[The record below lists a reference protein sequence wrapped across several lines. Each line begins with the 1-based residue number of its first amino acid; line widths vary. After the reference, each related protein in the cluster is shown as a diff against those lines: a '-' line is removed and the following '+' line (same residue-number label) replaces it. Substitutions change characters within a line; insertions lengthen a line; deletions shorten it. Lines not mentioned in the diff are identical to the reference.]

1 MRKFLWTRLLLLL
14 CLLKLGAVVVLTSI
28 LHKPLPRNLGNPSDI
43 PTILNYLFVVIFGA
57 AAVLLLF
64 AGRQDERAISLA
76 GFFLIV
82 ALAFCNRF
90 VSLLILERGTLKAAG
105 MALVSV
111 RLDIFLPFFLW
122 RFVRDFPQAATPSR
136 IKRIIEIAIRAT
148 VVVGMAFL
156 CSNLARYFLASTMG
170 ASAVPPILDTLAPKI
185 GEGWYY
191 FAMFALAT
199 PALPFLLYKARLAT
213 GEERRRV
220 RLFTTGLLVGLTPAL
235 LEPLLAVLVQPYV
248 RFNRSHHEL
257 SRPLYIVISAFALST
272 PLSTSYS
279 VLVHHVLQVKL
290 VARRAIQY
298 ALARYSA
305 LALATVPLVAVVVY
319 LYRNREQSL
328 AQLFSGSRMLLLLS
342 TSTLGLATLYYR
354 GRLLDA
360 VDRRFFREQY
370 DARQILTLLVERIR
384 ATSEGTALA
393 KLISREIDLALHLES
408 IAFMIADPRSGM
420 LVDPRDRSRRLD
432 TSSPLGALISGTSDP
447 LPTDL
452 EEPRSS
458 LAGLPDKDRQWLAES
473 GFRLIVPIPARD
485 GALLGIIGLGE
496 KKSGLPFLK
505 EDRQLLHAIASSAAW
520 VLELEHSRSSTPRRP
535 GGTTSPVL
543 DSSLQESLPPA
554 AELAKE
560 CPLCGTVYQA
570 FTVFCIRC
578 SRRLETAHVPYVLP
592 GKFRF
597 ERRIGSGGMGVVYR
611 GTDLALGRPVAVKTM
626 RRVSPEDAMRLR
638 REARTAATV
647 AHPHLSSI
655 YGIETWHGAPMLILE
670 LLEGGTL
677 TQRIE
682 QEKLTALETV
692 DLGVMMAGALAQLHS
707 ADILHR
713 DIKPSNIGYTRDGV
727 PKLMDFGIARVMF
740 DLRRD
745 TGIDSGTTPD
755 GSSALLPSTSIWTQ
769 SPGSATLSKQ
779 LVGTLSYL
787 SPEALGGQRP
797 DVTFDLWGLS
807 IVLYEC
813 LLGRKVFTGADVR
826 QLMTRIKQGRVPD
839 FAQVCPEHDDCLRD
853 FFRGALHKTLSR
865 RPGSAPELRRRLE
878 TVREQ
883 LGAKQAAAV

>member
-1 MRKFLWTRLLLLL
+1 M
-14 CLLKLGAVVVLTSI
+14 SI
-28 LHKPLPRNLGNPSDI
+28 LILHAPLPKDLDNPGGI
-43 PTILNYLFVVIFGA
+43 PPIINYLFILIFGA
-57 AAVLLLF
+57 AAVLLFLV
-64 AGRQDERAISLA
+64 GRQDERAISLG
-76 GFFLIV
+76 GFFLLI
-82 ALAFCNRF
+82 ALAFCNRPTT
-90 VSLLILERGTLKAAG
+90 LLITTGTGALKTTG
-105 MALVSV
+105 LALGSL
-111 RLDIFLPFFLW
+111 RPDIFIPFFLW
-122 RFVRDFPQAATPSR
+122 RFVRDFPRSPTPSR
-136 IKRIIEIAIRAT
+136 IKRIFDAAIRLS
-148 VVVGMAFL
+148 VVTGLLFMSANLLRFL
-156 CSNLARYFLASTMG
+156 LAETLGPA
-170 ASAVPPILDTLAPKI
+170 AVPRWLYELAPKT

-191 FAMFALAT
+191 LAMFALAT
-199 PALPFLLYKARLAT
+199 PAFPFLVYKARLAT
-213 GEERRRV
+213 GDEQKRV
-220 RLFTTGLLVGLTPAL
+220 RLFTAGLVVGLTPVMLDTLSEL
-235 LEPLLAVLVQPYV
+235 LSTRFLHFKWEHHGFTRPYYFVLC
-248 RFNRSHHEL
+248 
-257 SRPLYIVISAFALST
+257 AFALSA

-279 VLVHHVLQVKL
+279 VLVHRVLQVKL

-319 LYRNREQSL
+319 LYRNREQAL
-328 AQLFSGSRMLLLLS
+328 AHLFSGSRMLLLLS
-342 TSTLGLATLYYR
+342 TSALGLATLYYR
-354 GRLLDA
+354 GRLLDS

-384 ATSEGTALA
+384 ATSEGAALA

-408 IAFMIADPRSGM
+408 IAFMIEDPRSGM

-452 EEPRSS
+452 EEPRAS

-485 GALLGIIGLGE
+485 GTLLGIIGLGE

-543 DSSLQESLPPA
+543 DSSLQESLPAA

-692 DLGVMMAGALAQLHS
+692 DLGIMMAGALAQLHS

-853 FFRGALHKTLSR
+853 FFRGAMHKTLSR